1 MLSKYKIYSTP
12 IKGHGG
18 KFSFISGL
26 FLQNQRIS
34 YWIISFFRE
43 INTVWNGYKS
53 LSVVFMS
60 WKLKQYSDAKDK
72 TNTPGKAAQRKTEK
86 TMKSG
91 QTFAETSTVGRSLE
105 AKLSTYYRLWFI
117 LMQC

>member
-43 INTVWNGYKS
+43 INTVWNGS
-53 LSVVFMS
+53 FMS
-60 WKLKQYSDAKDK
+60 WKFKQYSDAKDK

-91 QTFAETSTVGRSLE
+91 QTFAETSTLGRSLE

-117 LMQC
+117 LMQRLIQTAF